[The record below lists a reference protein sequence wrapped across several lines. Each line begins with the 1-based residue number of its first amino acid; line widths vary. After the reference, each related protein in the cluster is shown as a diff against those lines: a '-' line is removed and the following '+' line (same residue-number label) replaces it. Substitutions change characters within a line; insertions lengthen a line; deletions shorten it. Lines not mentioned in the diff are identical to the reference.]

1 MSSYDVIVVG
11 LGAMG
16 AAAAYAC
23 AQRGWRTLGLEQ
35 FDLGHALG
43 SSHGHSRIIREVY
56 YEHPAYV
63 PMAQEAFRRWEALE
77 QTTNEKL
84 LTRCRCANI
93 GTPSSEII
101 QGVSRAVKEHGLPAE
116 RWSVEDIRRNC
127 PAFNPSDD
135 MCAIVEERAG
145 WLAVEQCVLS
155 MQAEARRYG
164 AVLQSNEPLICWS
177 ASENEVSVTTSK
189 GKYHAAKLVLT
200 AGPWATMQLPHLP
213 LTVMRQMQLWFS
225 PPTVN
230 EGNYRSDRFPIFIMD
245 TPLGDFY
252 GIPLEAGPGVKLAQH
267 YGAPEQ
273 RSPEQIDRAY
283 QHGEDVSV
291 RQFMQRYIPGL
302 ANAPLAATSVCI
314 YTLTPDRHFVID
326 THPEHKNVAIAC
338 GFSGHG
344 FKFAPVVGEMLA
356 DLVNEPRG
364 VSPRSTATKELFSIK
379 RLLLPSL

>member
-1 MSSYDVIVVG
+1 MPMYDVIVVG

-16 AAAAYAC
+16 SAAVYAC

-35 FDLGHALG
+35 YDLGHALG

-77 QTTNEKL
+77 LATNQKL
-84 LTRCRCANI
+84 LSRCRCANI
-93 GTPSSEII
+93 GSPSSEII
-101 QGVSRAVKEHGLPAE
+101 QGVSRAVEEHSLPAE
-116 RWSVEDIRRNC
+116 RWSAEDIRRNC
-127 PAFNPSDD
+127 PAMNPTDD

-145 WLAVEQCVLS
+145 WLAVEQCVLT
-155 MQAEARRYG
+155 MQAEARRLG
-164 AVLQSNEPLICWS
+164 AVLQSNESLLSWS
-177 ASENEVSVTTSK
+177 ANENEVTVTTSK
-189 GKYHAAKLVLT
+189 GKYHAAKLILT

-213 LTVMRQMQLWFS
+213 LTVMRQMQLWFT
-225 PPTVN
+225 PPAGS
-230 EGNYRSDRFPIFIMD
+230 EAHYRSDRFPIFIMD

-267 YGAPEQ
+267 YGASE
-273 RSPEQIDRAY
+273 RKSPELIDRAY
-283 QHGEDVSV
+283 LQDEDQPV

-302 ANAPLAATSVCI
+302 ATAPLAATSACI

-326 THPEHKNVAIAC
+326 NHPDHHNVAIAC

-356 DLVNEPRG
+356 DFVNEPKD

-379 RLLLPSL
+379 RWLSQSL